1 MIFSLILCYNPDGIR
16 SEVYIMDIC
25 CEKMIFAVLSGRD
38 CAETVQDLNAHGF
51 SAHVLLSTTGGFLP
65 KKKCDFDDRISEA
78 KRLDEALS
86 ILKCH
91 AGERMETAFLPT
103 VSTGGSRCP

>member
-1 MIFSLILCYNPDGIR
+1 
-16 SEVYIMDIC
+16 MDIC

-51 SAHVLLSTTGGFLP
+51 YATLLSTTGGFLR
-65 KKKCDFDDRISEA
+65 KKSVTLMIGLEA

-91 AGERMETAFLPT
+91 AGERMETTFCPPSPPGAP
-103 VSTGGSRCP
+103 RCP

>member
-1 MIFSLILCYNPDGIR
+1 
-16 SEVYIMDIC
+16 MDIC

-51 SAHVLLSTTGGFLP
+51 YATLLSTTGGFLR
-65 KKKCDFDDRISEA
+65 KKSVTLMIGLDA

-91 AGERMETAFLPT
+91 AGERMETTFLPT
-103 VSTGGSRCP
+103 VSTGGSPVPVKVHAGGTTVFILNVEGFLKF

>member
-1 MIFSLILCYNPDGIR
+1 
-16 SEVYIMDIC
+16 MDIC

-51 SAHVLLSTTGGFLP
+51 YATLLSTTGGFLR
-65 KKKCDFDDRISEA
+65 KKSVTLMIGLEA
-78 KRLDEALS
+78 ERLDEALS

-91 AGERMETAFLPT
+91 AGDGNHLFTHRLHRWLPDARK
-103 VSTGGSRCP
+103 GSRRRNHGIHPEC